1 MHNLYY
7 FVLIP
12 MVYFAVGVFVI
23 GTGARLIALMKAPP
37 NPTSLAIY
45 PLKKPGWLWAVI
57 DTFTFPTV
65 RRHKPLL
72 WIALIVFHVALLLL
86 LLGHIELIAPIA
98 ALAFIPHYI
107 FIGGGW
113 LGVILSVT
121 ILFFLFRR
129 FHSPVKELSVA
140 EDYLL
145 LILLFL
151 TIVFGSQMNWARNW
165 LDYDSI
171 GVGSYSTYL
180 MGLLHFRPVL
190 PMEIE
195 GAGHGF
201 MLVLHVFFANLV
213 LIFFPFSQLMHSIL
227 ALPANKLRRGGTHG

>member
-1 MHNLYY
+1 
-7 FVLIP
+7 
-12 MVYFAVGVFVI
+12 MVYVAVGVFVI
-23 GTGARLIALMKAPP
+23 GTGARLIALYHAPP
-37 NPTSLAIY
+37 NPTTLVIH
-45 PLKKPGWLWAVI
+45 PVKKPAWFWAVI

-65 RRHKPLL
+65 RRHKPFL
-72 WIALIVFHVALLLL
+72 WIALIVFHVSLLLL
-86 LLGHIELIAPIA
+86 LIGHVELFGPIA
-98 ALAFIPHYI
+98 ALGFIPHSV

-121 ILFFLFRR
+121 VLFFLFRR

-151 TIVFGSQMNWARNW
+151 AIVFGSQMNWARTW
-165 LDYDSI
+165 MGYDSI
-171 GVGSYSTYL
+171 SLGDYRTYL

-190 PMEIE
+190 PGAIE

-227 ALPANKLRRGGTHG
+227 ALPANKLRRGGSHG